1 MENILQTFGPQLIII
16 ACVYALVLFVVFLDL
31 WAGIRKAKQR
41 GEYRSSYGLRKTVDK
56 ISRYFNMIL
65 VITSIDV
72 VQMLAIT
79 QLNPQTNHTLPVLPF
94 FTFIGAMFV
103 GFIELKS
110 IYENSEAKERAKIG
124 DAAKILSQIISVRCL
139 LTGCVFAI
147 PWKTRTGTTT
157 ETANLTMGNRR

>member
-1 MENILQTFGPQLIII
+1 
-16 ACVYALVLFVVFLDL
+16 
-31 WAGIRKAKQR
+31 
-41 GEYRSSYGLRKTVDK
+41 
-56 ISRYFNMIL
+56 MIL

-110 IYENSEAKERAKIG
+110 IYENSEAKERAKSGMRLKSFRKSSSI
-124 DAAKILSQIISVRCL
+124 
-139 LTGCVFAI
+139 
-147 PWKTRTGTTT
+147 RT
-157 ETANLTMGNRR
+157 NRRL